1 MNAVQKADI
10 RSEGWHFFDAAYCI
24 SLASRPDRRETAAK
38 QFKAVGLQDQV
49 EFVIVEEH
57 PTDNEQGIFESHL
70 LCMAKGI
77 TAGARHILL
86 FEDDI
91 VFKGYSSQK
100 LAQVT
105 AFLSQNDR
113 CRLFF
118 LGCLVSGSQ
127 PTLSPGILKVDY
139 RALTHAYVIE
149 SSLAKELAA
158 QKWHRKP
165 FDVALAA
172 VPEEKF
178 GHYPSFAFQSNSPSD
193 NARLK
198 NLDRIRRLCGGLGFI
213 QKMNERYYRHKVIV
227 LAGHLIILAA
237 LVWLYLR

>member
-1 MNAVQKADI
+1 MTAVQKPKA
-10 RSEGWHFFDAAYCI
+10 RSGGWHFFDAAYCI
-24 SLASRPDRRETAAK
+24 SLASRPDRRKTAAK
-38 QFKAVGLQDQV
+38 QFKAVGLQDQI

-70 LCMAKGI
+70 FCMAKGLA
-77 TAGARHILL
+77 AGARHILI

-91 VFKGYSSQK
+91 VFRGYSSQK
-100 LAQVT
+100 LAQGT
-105 AFLSQNDR
+105 AFLNQNDR

-149 SSLAKELAA
+149 SSLAEELVT
-158 QKWHRKP
+158 QKWHQKP
-165 FDVALAA
+165 FDVVLAE

-178 GHYPSFAFQSNSPSD
+178 THYPAFAFQSNSPSD

-198 NLDRIRRLCGGLGFI
+198 KLERIRRFCGGLGFI
-213 QKMNERYYRHKVIV
+213 QKMNERYYRHKAII
-227 LAGHLIILAA
+227 LAGHLLILAA
-237 LVWLYLR
+237 LLWLYLR

>member
-1 MNAVQKADI
+1 MNAVQE
-10 RSEGWHFFDAAYCI
+10 SETPSGGWHFFDAAYCI
-24 SLASRPDRRETAAK
+24 SLASRPDRRATAAK
-38 QFKAVGLQDQV
+38 QFKAVGLQDRV

-70 LCMAKGI
+70 LCMAKGLA
-77 TAGARHILL
+77 AGARRILI

-91 VFKGYSSQK
+91 VFRGYGLRK
-100 LAQVT
+100 LMQIT
-105 AFLSQNDR
+105 TFLSQNDR

-127 PTLSPGILKVDY
+127 PASSPGILEVDY

-149 SSLAKELAA
+149 SSLARELAT
-158 QKWHRKP
+158 QKWQQKP
-165 FDVALAA
+165 FDVVLAE

-178 GHYPSFAFQSNSPSD
+178 AHYPSFAFQSNSPSD

-198 NLDRIRRLCGGLGFI
+198 KLERIRRLCGGLGFI
-213 QKMNERYYRHKVIV
+213 QKMNERYYRHKGII
-227 LAGHLIILAA
+227 LAGHLLLLAA
-237 LVWLYLR
+237 LLWLYLW